1 MQKRNRQL
9 LTDESYCGTLT
20 LRQKLRLGLLKQI
33 TLSYQ
38 GPVKLMIRVN
48 FDVSAQTLLDGK
60 FVPLLIWSYLLTF
73 LDDESFV
80 EKF

>member
-1 MQKRNRQL
+1 
-9 LTDESYCGTLT
+9 
-20 LRQKLRLGLLKQI
+20 
-33 TLSYQ
+33 
-38 GPVKLMIRVN
+38 MIRVN